1 MSYNDYKQIK
11 KLGQGGNGYVY
22 LVKNSLEEEFALK
35 RLKIKKAKKNYE
47 KTRIERFK
55 TEAIKTN
62 QLYKEGQKGIV
73 PVIHYELP
81 CEDTGFY
88 YFTMPKAIPLEE
100 KIFGN
105 KDIYELVYIFKDLA
119 STLKELHDK
128 NITHR
133 DIKPENILYYN
144 GSYCFGDFG
153 LIDFPEKEDLTR
165 VKESLGNRKTMA
177 PEMRIPIDVDDQKP
191 ADVYSF
197 AKTLWIVLT
206 GEEFAFDGQFNYF
219 ENNKLQQR
227 FPEQHFVELNK
238 LLKNATAENPL
249 KRPTIG
255 QFLDRLIEW
264 EKIAKDRGL
273 SSRSLW
279 RFIEENVTYQF
290 QPTTAMWRNEDQVV
304 EILQKLSSINFNHT
318 FLSDTGGG
326 MDIRRIVK
334 ADWVKENNLL
344 GIDDGSFFFRLC
356 KLKRLVFEIPNND
369 SRFSYFR
376 LEFDELGSIFCDECD
391 KEYLIVNKEGEY
403 EPYFEDGNIQ
413 VARYRKGVFLIVH
426 KSSIYNLIG
435 ETYDAR
441 HSKMSTDE
449 FREYMEILQIIYN
462 HPILNEYFYGIASLD
477 PSEGT
482 NFKDIKDLIEMNDE
496 ELLNHLE

>member
-22 LVKNSLEEEFALK
+22 LVKNSLGEESAMK
-35 RLKIKKAKKNYE
+35 QLKIKKAKNIYE

-81 CEDTGFY
+81 CEDTGYY

-100 KIFGN
+100 KIIGN
-105 KDIYELVYIFKDLA
+105 KDIYELVDIFKDLA

-133 DIKPENILYYN
+133 DIKPENILFYN

-177 PEMRIPIDVDDQKP
+177 PEMRTPKNVEDSRP

-206 GEEFAFDGQFNYF
+206 GEEYAFDGQYNYF
-219 ENNKLQQR
+219 ENDKLQR
-227 FPEQHFVELNK
+227 KFSKRKIHLVELYK
-238 LLKNATAENPL
+238 LLSDATSESPS
-249 KRPTIG
+249 KRPSIG
-255 QFLDRLIEW
+255 QFLNRLTEW
-264 EKIAKDRGL
+264 ETIARDSSL

-279 RFIEENVTYQF
+279 RFIEESVTQQF
-290 QPTTAMWRNEDQVV
+290 QPSTVIWRNEEQVV
-304 EILQKLSSINFNHT
+304 KILQKLTILNFNHT
-318 FLSDTGGG
+318 FIHDSGG
-326 MDIRRIVK
+326 MDLTGIYK
-334 ADWVKENNLL
+334 FDWINENEILALDL
-344 GIDDGSFFFRLC
+344 GMLHLF
-356 KLKRLVFEIPNND
+356 KLKQLVWEIPNED

-376 LEFDELGSIFCDECD
+376 LEFHKIDPIFSNV
-391 KEYLIVNKEGEY
+391 KREYLFVNEEGDY
-403 EPYFEDGNIQ
+403 DPYFDEG
-413 VARYRKGVFLIVH
+413 YREVCRWSDGVFLIVP
-426 KSSIYNLIG
+426 KGSIYNSIN
-435 ETYDAR
+435 ETYDGR
-441 HSKMSTDE
+441 HGRLSTEE
-449 FREYMEILQIIYN
+449 FRLYMEMLQIIYN
-462 HPILNEYFYGIASLD
+462 HHLLKDYFYGIARLD
-477 PSEGT
+477 PSENN
-482 NFKDIKDLIEMNDE
+482 NFNFLKKLTESDDE
-496 ELLNHLE
+496 SLKKYLKL